1 MVTTIKS
8 RIGIRNFT
16 NDKEN
21 IKNKNNKNVVIVIG
35 ICGEIISVT
44 MKLNIMAK
52 MGITVTSTKT
62 ITIAITRISTH
73 IRMRKRIIGVF

>member
-1 MVTTIKS
+1 M
-8 RIGIRNFT
+8 
-16 NDKEN
+16 
-21 IKNKNNKNVVIVIG
+21 
-35 ICGEIISVT
+35 T